1 MRYGAALI
9 SACVL
14 VSIAPGCSLRRA
26 ETDPAPTTGPDP
38 AEQVKSLREENQE
51 LRNRNKILSARL
63 EEWAERDKH
72 LSERI
77 SRLAFLN
84 EGRREQIRT
93 LADAPAE
100 RDAYRKKSEK
110 LALEAARLRKR
121 IAELEK
127 LIAALRSSPPPTTQP
142 TAP

>member
-14 VSIAPGCSLRRA
+14 MSIAPGCGVGRA
-26 ETDPAPTTGPDP
+26 ETAPAPIPGPDP
-38 AEQVKSLREENQE
+38 AEQAKSLREENRE

-63 EEWAERDKH
+63 DELAGRDKH

-84 EGRREQIRT
+84 ERQREQIRA
-93 LADAPAE
+93 LADAPVE
-100 RDAYRKKSEK
+100 RDAYREKSEK
-110 LALEAARLRKR
+110 LAIEAARLRKR

-127 LIAALRSSPPPTTQP
+127 LIAALRSSPPPT
-142 TAP
+142 AP